1 VLFDGVPVAG
11 LGPRE
16 RARRLAVVPQ
26 GLATLP
32 DLTVKDFVGGG
43 RYAHV
48 SRWSGPQPADAR
60 AVEQALAAA
69 DCGDIAGRRLG
80 ELSGGQRQ
88 RVLVARALAQ
98 EAPYLLVDEPTA
110 ALDFE
115 HQVRIVSLLAELVR
129 GGRAALVATHD
140 VNLASQFAHR
150 VALLA
155 AGRLVI
161 CGPPAQ
167 VLRREVLEPIYGP
180 HLHVGA
186 MPAPDGRPFVLPWLP
201 LSR

>member
-1 VLFDGVPVAG
+1 
-11 LGPRE
+11 
-16 RARRLAVVPQ
+16 
-26 GLATLP
+26 
-32 DLTVKDFVGGG
+32 
-43 RYAHV
+43 
-48 SRWSGPQPADAR
+48 GPQPADVR
-60 AVEQALAAA
+60 AVESALAAA
-69 DCGDIAGRRLG
+69 DAGDVASRRLG

-115 HQVRIVSLLAELVR
+115 HQVRIVSLLASLVAA
-129 GGRAALVATHD
+129 GRAALVATHD
-140 VNLASQFAHR
+140 VNLASQFAQR

-155 AGRLVI
+155 AGRLVL
-161 CGPPAQ
+161 CGPPEQ
-167 VLRREVLEPIYGP
+167 VLTRAVLEPVYGP